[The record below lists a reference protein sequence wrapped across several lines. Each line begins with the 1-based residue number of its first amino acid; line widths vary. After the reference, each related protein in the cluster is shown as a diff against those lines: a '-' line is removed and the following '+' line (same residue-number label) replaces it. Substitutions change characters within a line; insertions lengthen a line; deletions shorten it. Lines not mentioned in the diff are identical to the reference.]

1 MQNEQRR
8 PRNLDSVPSRRGD
21 IIGTRYVL
29 GDVLGI
35 GGMGV
40 VYAAT
45 QHSLDRTVAIKL
57 PRTELVSDPQVRLRF
72 RNEALASSRI
82 NHPNVVRVFDFGD
95 DQGAPY
101 LVMEHIIGP
110 GLGQLVTDHGPMP
123 SAMAA
128 RISRQIVAGL
138 EDAHA
143 HGIIHADVKSDN
155 ILVETV
161 RDGSLVPR
169 LIDFGIARILNDR
182 VIDSNAAMVSGTPE
196 YLAPEVI
203 RGGPPTFASDIYA
216 AGVILYE
223 LITGATPFAG
233 GSSAEVMSGKL
244 DGEAVPMTW
253 RRPDLDIPS
262 DLDAL
267 VVCALARDPVGR
279 FANASAM
286 GHALDTITRTGAT
299 MRPRPRRSTAPSVFT
314 SEATTAV
321 SMDSIPSATRHTP
334 ASEEQG
340 RSAVAKRRVAVLA
353 AMTACDVDA
362 MAIAYLELARA
373 LVDEHQLAA
382 AVIELDEGVELLS
395 LPDGTG
401 PVWRLLLTLAA
412 LHDGNGDRPR
422 ARIVAG
428 AARDQAARAGSAIGC
443 ERAERLCERLT
454 RGRSTTRSTGPW

>member
-1 MQNEQRR
+1 MQNEQGKA
-8 PRNLDSVPSRRGD
+8 RNLDSVPSRRGD

-57 PRTELVSDPQVRLRF
+57 PRTELASDPQVRFRF

-82 NHPNVVRVFDFGD
+82 NHRNVVRLFDFGD

-110 GLGQLVTDHGPMP
+110 VLGQLVIDHGPMP

-128 RISRQIVAGL
+128 RIVRQIVAGL

-155 ILVETV
+155 ILVETL

-182 VIDSNAAMVSGTPE
+182 VIDANAAMVSGTPE

-203 RGGPPTFASDIYA
+203 RGGAPTFASDIYA

-223 LITGATPFAG
+223 LVTGATPFAG
-233 GSSAEVMSGKL
+233 GSSAKIMSRKL
-244 DGEAVPMTW
+244 EGEAVPMTW
-253 RRPDLDIPS
+253 CRPDLDIPS

-267 VVCALARDPVGR
+267 VVRALARDPAGR

-286 GHALDTITRTGAT
+286 GHALDTISRAGAT
-299 MRPRPRRSTAPSVFT
+299 RHPRPRRSTAPSVFT
-314 SEATTAV
+314 SEATTATM
-321 SMDSIPSATRHTP
+321 SMDSIPSPTH
-334 ASEEQG
+334 ASDEQG
-340 RSAVAKRRVAVLA
+340 CSAVAKRRVAVLA

-362 MAIAYLELARA
+362 IAIAYLELARA
-373 LVDEHQLAA
+373 LVDEHQLGA

-422 ARIVAG
+422 ARVVAG

-443 ERAERLCERLT
+443 ERAERLCERLA
-454 RGRSTTRSTGPW
+454 RGRSTTRSARPW